1 MKLKAL
7 HRIEGK
13 RVIRP
18 GEEFEISK
26 EAGERLVTLGA
37 AALIATEEAGG
48 NTPHPPSQG
57 EETRPREGTKKAGK

>member
-1 MKLKAL
+1 MRLKAL

-48 NTPHPPSQG
+48 ITHPAPSQI
-57 EETRPREGTKKAGK
+57 EETRLRERTKKAGK